1 MIMLHETVRKGVSLF
16 LRADPRRVAQYDAET
31 VAAMSRQVSML
42 LRLEGLA
49 VLVIGIAI
57 YAHLQASWWLFAL
70 LFLVPDVSMIGYLKD
85 PKIGAT
91 AYNAVHTY
99 VGPALLGGAAF
110 GLASVLAGQIA
121 VIWVC
126 HIGFDRLLGFGLK
139 YPSGFGDTHLR
150 IVNGEQLGRHA
161 DDERAARLAAFDE
174 LVPEIPT
181 RDRSEV
187 AEELARNREDRRTG
201 GRRSGAP

>member
-1 MIMLHETVRKGVSLF
+1 
-16 LRADPRRVAQYDAET
+16 
-31 VAAMSRQVSML
+31 MSRQVGML

-49 VLVIGIAI
+49 VLAIGIAI
-57 YAHLQASWWLFAL
+57 YAQLQASWWLFAL
-70 LFLVPDVSMIGYLKD
+70 LFLGPDVSMIGYLKD

-91 AYNAVHTY
+91 AYNAAHTY
-99 VGPALLGGAAF
+99 VGPALLGGAAY
-110 GLASVLAGQIA
+110 GLGTMLAGQIA

-139 YPSGFGDTHLR
+139 YPSGFGDTHLKTMTFT
-150 IVNGEQLGRHA
+150 L
-161 DDERAARLAAFDE
+161 DDDAVRELDRAAPAAFDE

-181 RDRSEV
+181 RARSEV
-187 AEELARNREDRRTG
+187 VEELARIREDRRAG